1 MDINERKILSSSKN
15 IILVG
20 LLIWIGLI
28 LGNIN
33 ENLSPQRRFKKTQL
47 MCAKYI
53 TQYGNNKDT
62 KYGKDLAKFAGLPN
76 EVEYLAN
83 YCIQIQ
89 EY

>member
-1 MDINERKILSSSKN
+1 MKEKILPSLKN

-28 LGNIN
+28 LGDIN

-53 TQYGNNKDT
+53 TQYGINKDD
-62 KYGKDLAKFAGLPN
+62 KYGKDLAKFVGLPN
-76 EVEYLAN
+76 KLDYLGN

-89 EY
+89 NY